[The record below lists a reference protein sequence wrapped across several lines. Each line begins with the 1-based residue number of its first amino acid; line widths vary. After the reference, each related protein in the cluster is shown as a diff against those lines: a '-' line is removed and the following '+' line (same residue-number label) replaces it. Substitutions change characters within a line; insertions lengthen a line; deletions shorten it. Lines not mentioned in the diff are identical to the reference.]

1 MCAKTAKKVKKIE
14 RRQKE
19 DRREA
24 GKEVSDDSEDEVYV
38 DPFEA
43 YEAARN
49 VAGEGPS
56 TYFNEESS
64 KSDDDDDED
73 DTEAA
78 AEDAPTD
85 VDTAAQSDESHLS
98 GDTEIV
104 PSDGDRDE

>member
-1 MCAKTAKKVKKIE
+1 M
-14 RRQKE
+14 
-19 DRREA
+19 
-24 GKEVSDDSEDEVYV
+24 SDDSEEEVYV

-64 KSDDDDDED
+64 HSDDDDNDDDGDEG

-78 AEDAPTD
+78 AEDAPAD
-85 VDTAAQSDESHLS
+85 VNEGDTAA
-98 GDTEIV
+98 
-104 PSDGDRDE
+104 

>member
-49 VAGEGPS
+49 VAGGGPS

-64 KSDDDDDED
+64 
-73 DTEAA
+73 
-78 AEDAPTD
+78 
-85 VDTAAQSDESHLS
+85 
-98 GDTEIV
+98 
-104 PSDGDRDE
+104 

>member
-1 MCAKTAKKVKKIE
+1 
-14 RRQKE
+14 
-19 DRREA
+19 
-24 GKEVSDDSEDEVYV
+24 VSDDSEDEVYV

-64 KSDDDDDED
+64 QSDDDDDED
-73 DTEAA
+73 DTEAT

-85 VDTAAQSDESHLS
+85 VDEGDTAAQSDESHLS

-104 PSDGDRDE
+104 PSDGDGDE